1 MNTLLDIIHIHELV
15 VQYFEQES
23 EKIQQLYQQIKDI
36 DNVSLE
42 TLSEKAKAKLIQ
54 QKMSI
59 QTDLHNMEQNQ
70 NFNFYMFY
78 SMPLIERY
86 KELIKTP
93 VKLSFMSSHSRLH
106 IQRDSITNE
115 KTKIIHEYYDLLKKY
130 QLNNPSIIPEEY
142 LLELLNVVN
151 SDTICN
157 CNKNTET
164 CPTCK
169 GDVIKCTGCQ
179 NSEFDID
186 GNLFTCIN
194 CGLQLDLINATSCIK
209 DIDRINIS
217 SKYTYDRRSHF
228 KECINQFQAKQNQNI
243 PDKVFDDLYHQIKIH
258 NLEDGDEDTPAE
270 IKYQRLNKEHIQ
282 IFLKE
287 LNHTKYYEDIIY
299 IYYKITNKPPDDISH
314 IEAKLME
321 DFDILIEK
329 YDEKYK
335 KSSSHKRK
343 NFINIQ
349 CILYQL
355 LLRHGYKCKR
365 SDFNILKT
373 IDKKY
378 IHEDIIHELFKD
390 LSWNF
395 QSMV

>member
-23 EKIQQLYQQIKDI
+23 EKIQNLYQQIKDI

-42 TLSEKAKAKLIQ
+42 TLSEKAKTKLIQ

-59 QTDLHNMEQNQ
+59 QIDLHNMEKNQ

-115 KTKIIHEYYDLLKKY
+115 KTKIIHEYYELLKKY
-130 QLNNPSIIPEEY
+130 QLNDPSIIPEEY
-142 LLELLNVVN
+142 LLELLNVIN
-151 SDTICN
+151 SDIICN
-157 CNKNTET
+157 CKNTET

-169 GDVIKCTGCQ
+169 GDVIKCTGCD

-258 NLEDGDEDTPAE
+258 NLEDGDENTPPE

-299 IYYKITNKPPDDISH
+299 IYHKITNKPPDDISH

-335 KSSSHKRK
+335 NSPSHKRK